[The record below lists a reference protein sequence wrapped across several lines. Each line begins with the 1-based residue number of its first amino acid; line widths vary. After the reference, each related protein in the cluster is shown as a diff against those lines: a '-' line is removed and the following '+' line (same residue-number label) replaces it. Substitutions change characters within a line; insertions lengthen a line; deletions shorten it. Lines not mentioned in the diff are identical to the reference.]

1 MPVTTAQVA
10 SLPNDDR
17 LRVVIADDF
26 GLTIHVDPIVWLII
40 LAVIVIAV
48 IAYRM
53 VRHRFFDREFELDEA
68 EFGFG
73 DQKFV
78 LRPNDLD
85 RQIAYRIWVEVS
97 TRKIGLPIDLDHDVI
112 AEIYDSWYSFFGVT
126 RELVKD
132 IPVSKVRRPS
142 TQKIINLS
150 IDVLNQGLR
159 PHLTTW
165 QARFRRWYERELA
178 SDPNAE
184 LHPQDVQ
191 RKFPDYDELV
201 SDLREVNGKLI
212 AYRRKLRELVH
223 G

>member
-1 MPVTTAQVA
+1 MTTAQDA
-10 SLPNDDR
+10 SLPTGDR

-26 GLTIHVDPIVWLII
+26 GLTIQVDPIVWLII
-40 LAVIVIAV
+40 LAAVVIAV

-68 EFGFG
+68 EFGLG
-73 DQKFV
+73 EQKFV

-85 RQIAYRIWVEVS
+85 RQIAYSIWVEVS
-97 TRKIGLPIDLDHDVI
+97 TRKIGLPIDLEHDVI

-132 IPVSKVRRPS
+132 IPISKVRRPS

-150 IDVLNQGLR
+150 IDVLNQRLR

-191 RKFPDYDELV
+191 RKFRDYDELV

-212 AYRRKLRELVH
+212 AYRRKLHELVH

>member
-1 MPVTTAQVA
+1 MTTAQDA
-10 SLPNDDR
+10 SLPTGDR
-17 LRVVIADDF
+17 FRVVIADDF
-26 GLTIHVDPIVWLII
+26 GLTIHVDPIAWLII
-40 LAVIVIAV
+40 LAAVVIVV

-97 TRKIGLPIDLDHDVI
+97 TRKIGLPIDLEHDVI

-142 TQKIINLS
+142 TQRIINLS

-212 AYRRKLRELVH
+212 AYRRKLHELVH

>member
-1 MPVTTAQVA
+1 MTTAQA
-10 SLPNDDR
+10 TSPPTGDR

-26 GLTIHVDPIVWLII
+26 GLTIHVDTIVWLVI
-40 LAVIVIAV
+40 LATVVIAV
-48 IAYRM
+48 ITYRM
-53 VRHRFFDREFELDEA
+53 VQHRFFDRDFELDEA

-73 DQKFV
+73 DQKVV

-97 TRKIGLPIDLDHDVI
+97 TRKIGLSIDLEHDVI

-191 RKFPDYDELV
+191 QKFPDYDELV

-212 AYRRKLRELVH
+212 AYRRKLHELVH